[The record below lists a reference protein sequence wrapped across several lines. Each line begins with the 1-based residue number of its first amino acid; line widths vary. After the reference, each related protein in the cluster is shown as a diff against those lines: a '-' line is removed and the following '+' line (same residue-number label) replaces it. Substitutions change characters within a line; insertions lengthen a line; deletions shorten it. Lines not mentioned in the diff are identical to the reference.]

1 MSNKP
6 EAVEPSTLVT
16 VRGGA
21 GQAELRTMAR
31 NWCPAAYAKYKN
43 QSTLTRKMGEVCLE
57 EAGFGAYK
65 SQLDRYFP
73 KTGGGS

>member
-6 EAVEPSTLVT
+6 EVIEVSLAT
-16 VRGGA
+16 VHGGA
-21 GQAELRTMAR
+21 GPAELRTMAQK
-31 NWCPAAYAKYKN
+31 WCPATYATYKN
-43 QSTLTRKMGEVCLE
+43 QPTLTRKMGEVCLD
-57 EAGFGAYK
+57 EAGFGASK